1 MKTFIKA
8 VEYWVPGNDRLH
20 LEYGGGLYGQA
31 TRFAVLSRKLCFGR
45 GEGLPGK
52 AWEQGRPLLLK
63 QFEGS
68 YFQRTAA
75 AHAEGL
81 TGALALPI
89 FAGEY
94 LNAVLVVFFGDGDD
108 HAGAIELWCND
119 PAESKDMA
127 LADGHYG
134 RTAEAFEYLSRRTE
148 FRRGTGLPGQAWD
161 SGLPVFMPD
170 LGKGSRFLRSASAL
184 QVGIN
189 RGFALACTSTD
200 GKHHVAALLSA
211 LNTPIVRRFEL
222 WQRDGA
228 SLARV
233 CGFCETAGVL
243 AADALPIERGQGTLG
258 RALLTG
264 APVVGDDALGEPG
277 GLGATLRDAGVHS
290 LVAIPVLR
298 DGRCLAVMAWYF

>member
-1 MKTFIKA
+1 M
-8 VEYWVPGNDRLH
+8 PGNDRLH

-31 TRFAVLSRKLCFGR
+31 TRFAMLSRKLCFGR

-52 AWEQGRPLLLK
+52 AWEQGQPLLLK

-108 HAGAIELWCND
+108 HAGAIELWRND

-134 RTAEAFEYLSRRTE
+134 THG
-148 FRRGTGLPGQAWD
+148 RGLRVPVAAHRVPPRHGLAGPGLGQRPAGVPGRPGQ
-161 SGLPVFMPD
+161 GLALPAQRQAPC
-170 LGKGSRFLRSASAL
+170 RSAS
-184 QVGIN
+184 
-189 RGFALACTSTD
+189 T
-200 GKHHVAALLSA
+200 AALRCPAPAATAS
-211 LNTPIVRRFEL
+211 TMWWRCCRR
-222 WQRDGA
+222 
-228 SLARV
+228 
-233 CGFCETAGVL
+233 
-243 AADALPIERGQGTLG
+243 
-258 RALLTG
+258 
-264 APVVGDDALGEPG
+264 
-277 GLGATLRDAGVHS
+277 
-290 LVAIPVLR
+290 
-298 DGRCLAVMAWYF
+298 